1 MSMPKAGEIAPEFQ
15 LLDAEGKKVAL
26 TDFRGKR
33 IVLYFFVKAN
43 TSG

>member
-1 MSMPKAGEIAPEFQ
+1 MSMPKVGEIAPEFH
-15 LLDAEGKKVAL
+15 LPDANGNQVAL

-33 IVLYFFVKAN
+33 VILYFFVKAN